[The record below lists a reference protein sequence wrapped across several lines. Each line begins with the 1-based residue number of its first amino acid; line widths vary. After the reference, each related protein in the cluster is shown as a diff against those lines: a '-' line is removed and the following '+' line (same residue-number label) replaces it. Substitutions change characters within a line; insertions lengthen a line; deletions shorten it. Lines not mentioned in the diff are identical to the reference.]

1 MDKPLSLMI
10 KETKMKL
17 VDVCNESKLPTCI
30 LELIVKDLFNEIH
43 MLAEEQLK
51 QDQLVY
57 KQKTEKKDEK
67 IRESN
72 E

>member
-1 MDKPLSLMI
+1 MDKPLSIMI
-10 KETKMKL
+10 QETRTKL
-17 VDVCNESKLPTCI
+17 VDVCNDSKLPTCI
-30 LELIVKDLFNEIH
+30 LEPIIKDLFNDVH

-51 QDQLVY
+51 CDQLAY